1 MDYKNFIYKNKP
13 IIEMEKNISKE
24 SLINNFKD
32 PNISTFEL
40 NNLKILTYNIW
51 GVDNDHQLHFNKR
64 MEQVSYLLNDKENL
78 YDIVCLQEVSRLAYK
93 ILEHYHAFKNYKYI
107 SHEEREIANNRKDDN
122 NCCRDIDNIILIR
135 NKIPISLLSY
145 KVFSSKEYKYSIPLT
160 IAIFNNLLVVNIHTI
175 SGVTNSYKRFY
186 QLRHIFNIVKNIN
199 KNNNLPTIICG
210 DFNFDLN
217 KEHTDIKFDKSIYK
231 DNFVMDKIPISQRKE
246 FKIVGDSNNI
256 YTEDTLE
263 NYMRWNIKFAN
274 KLYKYDGFIINSGI
288 SDIQENL
295 IGNNVF
301 YVEDEDEYNKIK
313 VKAGKENQQP
323 RGLKDP
329 NLIPLFPSDHFGVV
343 LEFSI
348 NSINFINKYK
358 KYKKKYIE
366 LKKLN
371 N

>member
-1 MDYKNFIYKNKP
+1 
-13 IIEMEKNISKE
+13 
-24 SLINNFKD
+24 
-32 PNISTFEL
+32 
-40 NNLKILTYNIW
+40 
-51 GVDNDHQLHFNKR
+51 
-64 MEQVSYLLNDKENL
+64 
-78 YDIVCLQEVSRLAYK
+78 
-93 ILEHYHAFKNYKYI
+93 
-107 SHEEREIANNRKDDN
+107 
-122 NCCRDIDNIILIR
+122 
-135 NKIPISLLSY
+135 
-145 KVFSSKEYKYSIPLT
+145 
-160 IAIFNNLLVVNIHTI
+160 
-175 SGVTNSYKRFY
+175 
-186 QLRHIFNIVKNIN
+186 
-199 KNNNLPTIICG
+199 
-210 DFNFDLN
+210 
-217 KEHTDIKFDKSIYK
+217 
-231 DNFVMDKIPISQRKE
+231 
-246 FKIVGDSNNI
+246 
-256 YTEDTLE
+256 
-263 NYMRWNIKFAN
+263 MRWNIKFAN

-301 YVEDEDEYNKIK
+301 YVEDKDEYNKIK